1 MKNKYNKYNKY
12 HNYQLNALSTT
23 PKKGHDGLMLRYHS
37 DNIMDS
43 LCEEVINNDYCKPTY
58 ISQFYVLPKD
68 DKSGEQM
75 FNFKIYDKDGFQMS
89 SRNVKESYL
98 LDLSLPNQLVDATL
112 IRNEE
117 MKEALKDY
125 GDFGWLEDT
134 QGKERDDYSFA
145 LDINNEPYDTLG
157 YIDIYP
163 QADGSFTLEKYGSS
177 FYVSELHEIEKLLSI
192 FYGSVFSLKFKRI
205 FVKWVRYEITI
216 PRIEVADLSELK
228 ETVRTL
234 RILLKKVD
242 EQVNLD

>member
-1 MKNKYNKYNKY
+1 MKNKYNKY

-98 LDLSLPNQLVDATL
+98 LDLSLPNQLVDGTL
-112 IRNEE
+112 LRDAKLKETLKEYGGFYMLEQIEDDYLFE
-117 MKEALKDY
+117 MK
-125 GDFGWLEDT
+125 
-134 QGKERDDYSFA
+134 
-145 LDINNEPYDTLG
+145 INDSIDNELG
-157 YIDIYP
+157 IIDIYP
-163 QADGSFTLEKYGSS
+163 EDNGSYTLEKDRVR

-192 FYGSVFSLKFKRI
+192 FYGSVFSLKFSRV
-205 FVKWVRYEITI
+205 FVKWVRYEVTI
-216 PRIEVADLSELK
+216 PRLKVADLLELK

-234 RILLKKVD
+234 KYLLEKVD
-242 EQVNLD
+242 KQVNLD